1 MIDIE
6 ALIIASMLVL
16 FRVAAFLA
24 FLPPMAGRGL
34 PNTVKIGLAVA
45 FTVLLAPLYAGSAA
59 MQLTL
64 VESDTAAWLQLAWL
78 AARETALG
86 AGLAWL
92 FGLCLVPARI
102 GGAWI
107 AQEMGLNIGEL
118 TSPMDQQPASPVSQG
133 LEALGVMLFFALNI
147 HHVMFFALGRS
158 FVNRPLLQA
167 WSMPTWDSV
176 VQAVATTEQIGLIII
191 APVGILLFVTSVT
204 LLITMRTAPQFN
216 FMSYGMTMRLI
227 AGLGGLLLFLPD
239 IISSLQ
245 YFMTR
250 TPVKNWS

>member
-1 MIDIE
+1 MIE
-6 ALIIASMLVL
+6 AVIICCLLVL
-16 FRVAAFLA
+16 FRVGAFLA

-45 FTVLLAPLYAGSAA
+45 VTIVLAPQYAGTAA
-59 MQLTL
+59 LQLDL
-64 VESDTAAWLQLAWL
+64 AAPGAAAWLQLASL

-107 AQEMGLNIGEL
+107 AQEMGLNLGEL
-118 TSPMDQQPASPVSQG
+118 TSPMDQQPSSPVSQG
-133 LEALGVMLFFALNI
+133 LEALGVLLFFALNI

-158 FVNRPLLQA
+158 FVNRPLLQE
-167 WSMPTWDSV
+167 WSLPSWQSV
-176 VQAVATTEQIGLIII
+176 VQAVATTEQIGLMIV

-216 FMSYGMTMRLI
+216 FMSYGMTLRLI
-227 AGLGGLLLFLPD
+227 AGIGGIFLFLPD
-239 IISSLQ
+239 ILSSLQ

>member
-1 MIDIE
+1 MIQ
-6 ALIIASMLVL
+6 AVIICCLLVL
-16 FRVAAFLA
+16 FRVTAFLA

-45 FTVLLAPLYAGSAA
+45 VTIVLAPQYAGTAA
-59 MQLTL
+59 LQLNLATPGA
-64 VESDTAAWLQLAWL
+64 AAWLQLAYL

-107 AQEMGLNIGEL
+107 AQEMGLNLGEL
-118 TSPMDQQPASPVSQG
+118 TSPMDQQPSSPVSQG
-133 LEALGVMLFFALNI
+133 LEALGVLLFFSLNM

-158 FVNRPLLQA
+158 FVNRPLLQD
-167 WSMPTWDSV
+167 WSPPSWQSI
-176 VQAVATTEQIGLIII
+176 VQAVATTEQIGLMIV

-216 FMSYGMTMRLI
+216 FMSYGMTVRLI
-227 AGLGGLLLFLPD
+227 AGVGGLFLFLPD
-239 IISSLQ
+239 ILSSLQ

-250 TPVKNWS
+250 TPVTNWS

>member
-1 MIDIE
+1 MIE
-6 ALIIASMLVL
+6 SLIIACLLVL
-16 FRVAAFLA
+16 FRVGAFLA
-24 FLPPMAGRGL
+24 FLPPMSGRGL

-45 FTVLLAPLYAGSAA
+45 LTFVLAPQYMVPAA
-59 MQLTL
+59 ARLTL
-64 VESDTAAWLQLAWL
+64 VDSDTAAWLQLAWL

-102 GGAWI
+102 GGAWV
-107 AQEMGLNIGEL
+107 AQEMGLNLGEL

-133 LEALGVMLFFALNI
+133 LEALGVLLFFALNI

-158 FVNRPLLQA
+158 FVNRPLLEE
-167 WSMPTWDSV
+167 WSLPTWDSI
-176 VQAVATTEQIGLIII
+176 VQAVASTEQIGLIII

-216 FMSYGMTMRLI
+216 FMSYGMTLRLI
-227 AGLGGLLLFLPD
+227 AGVGGLLLFLPD
-239 IISSLQ
+239 ILSSLQ

-250 TPVKNWS
+250 TPIRNWS